1 MFFIDELL
9 KATHGKLLNGDPE
22 QKVNSISTNTR
33 NIKKGDAFLALKG
46 PKFDGHIF
54 LDKAIKKGAAALIV
68 SKHFHTKKAAVIKV
82 KNTLKALQNIAG
94 YHRMKF
100 NIPVIA
106 ITGSAG
112 KTTTKD
118 MISSVLSQKLKTL
131 KTKENLNNEIGVP
144 ITLLQLNKKHRAAV
158 VEMGMQKEG
167 EIKELAE
174 IARPTIAVITN
185 IGEAHLKYFKNKKEI
200 AKTKAGIFSFLKPGN
215 TAILPED
222 DKYFKYLKEFV
233 PKGIK
238 MKTFG
243 RNDIN
248 LPSPHRRGTNLLKD
262 NITTKIRVRP
272 PGNHNLLNALIAVK
286 IAKILNIK
294 KSSVIKGLKRFK
306 PSSKRMEIIK
316 RKDGVT
322 IINDTYNA
330 NPSSMKAIL
339 YMLAAEKAKRK
350 IAILGDMLE
359 LGKESKKLHLSI
371 GRLAKKLKIDLLV
384 TVGKLSKN
392 MKGNYH
398 FTSNKKVIEFAT
410 KTLKKG
416 DLLLVKGSRAM
427 KLEEVVEVLRA

>member
-185 IGEAHLKYFKNKKEI
+185 IGEAHLKYFKN
-200 AKTKAGIFSFLKPGN
+200 TKNSPISSSSFY
-215 TAILPED
+215 A
-222 DKYFKYLKEFV
+222 
-233 PKGIK
+233 
-238 MKTFG
+238 
-243 RNDIN
+243 
-248 LPSPHRRGTNLLKD
+248 
-262 NITTKIRVRP
+262 
-272 PGNHNLLNALIAVK
+272 
-286 IAKILNIK
+286 
-294 KSSVIKGLKRFK
+294 
-306 PSSKRMEIIK
+306 
-316 RKDGVT
+316 
-322 IINDTYNA
+322 
-330 NPSSMKAIL
+330 
-339 YMLAAEKAKRK
+339 
-350 IAILGDMLE
+350 
-359 LGKESKKLHLSI
+359 
-371 GRLAKKLKIDLLV
+371 
-384 TVGKLSKN
+384 
-392 MKGNYH
+392 
-398 FTSNKKVIEFAT
+398 FA
-410 KTLKKG
+410 
-416 DLLLVKGSRAM
+416 
-427 KLEEVVEVLRA
+427 